1 MRAARAFGAALF
13 IVTASVF
20 AFAQTAAEKV
30 ARIRAHYSAI
40 NERIDAGLGG
50 DRTLGLHHAS
60 LTVGGD
66 RDGQQWPAVGTM
78 RRTEEYYFDG
88 EPGTDGNGK
97 NRDARTLIRKIVTSY
112 AGAADLRS
120 SAEYYFDDAGLLI
133 FAFSSEIDADGKTI
147 ERREYFNRN
156 NLVRITTS
164 GRNIDGGFSKEHLR
178 EAAETQALA
187 RRMLSRFA
195 SILTN

>member
-1 MRAARAFGAALF
+1 MRAANALGAALF

-20 AFAQTAAEKV
+20 AFAQSSAEV
-30 ARIRAHYSAI
+30 ARIRAQYSAI

-60 LTVGGD
+60 LTVGGV
-66 RDGQQWPAVGTM
+66 RDGQQWSAVGTM
-78 RRTEEYYFDG
+78 RRSEEYYFDG

-97 NRDARTLIRKIVTSY
+97 NRDARTSVRKIVSSY
-112 AGAADLRS
+112 AGAADLRT

-133 FAFSSEIDADGKTI
+133 FAFSSELGLDGKTV
-147 ERREYFNRN
+147 ERLEYFNRN
-156 NLVRITTS
+156 NLIRITIS

-178 EAAETQALA
+178 QAAETQTLA
-187 RRMLSRFA
+187 RRMLSRFV